1 MLLAETSAFGPRPST
16 IEKQPT
22 EVGPRTPAQAT
33 PSATQVTPSMERRN
47 RDKQASLEKK
57 KTRLV
62 KQIDQVK
69 MATAEGGKA
78 QQIMTRQ
85 ITQRIQEI
93 VAQERRYD
101 GDESI
106 FSAEIVT

>member
-1 MLLAETSAFGPRPST
+1 
-16 IEKQPT
+16 
-22 EVGPRTPAQAT
+22 
-33 PSATQVTPSMERRN
+33 
-47 RDKQASLEKK
+47 
-57 KTRLV
+57 
-62 KQIDQVK
+62 

-78 QQIMTRQ
+78 QQILTRQ